1 MIPITRDLAI
11 DENEIQEEFI
21 RASGPGGQNVNK
33 VATAAQLRFDA
44 RHSPSLPE
52 EVRVRLL
59 RLAGRRVNADGVLL
73 IEAKRFRTQEQN
85 RADARARLIA
95 LIRQAA
101 VEPKARRKT
110 QPTRAAKQR
119 RLESKQHRSK
129 IKAMRRNVTGAE

>member
-52 EVRVRLL
+52 EVRARLL

-119 RLESKQHRSK
+119 RLESKQRRSK
-129 IKAMRRNVTGAE
+129 IKTMRRNVTGAE